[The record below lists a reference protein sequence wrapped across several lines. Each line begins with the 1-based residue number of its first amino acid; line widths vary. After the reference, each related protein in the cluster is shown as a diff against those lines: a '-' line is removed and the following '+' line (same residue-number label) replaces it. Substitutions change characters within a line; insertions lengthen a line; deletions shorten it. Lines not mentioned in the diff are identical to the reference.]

1 MLPTLVSVAPVSDW
15 SASGQLLY
23 SVSNAVADNV
33 MFVFIFIGSFLTFV
47 KISLDKL
54 INDFRVDVLD
64 NYQPYK
70 IYRDIQASFFL
81 LTMGS
86 LLKSGIKT
94 SDALKFLQKSSSPYS
109 AYQIGI
115 MIKRLSMGMQAGAV
129 IATPFLGDAGDDI
142 ELYGQS
148 SQFDEALT
156 NTAESTKIKLTL
168 KIEKVSQL
176 FGTIMFVIVG
186 ASAVWGIQ
194 SFLSISGS
202 IAKSMSE

>member
-1 MLPTLVSVAPVSDW
+1 
-15 SASGQLLY
+15 
-23 SVSNAVADNV
+23 
-33 MFVFIFIGSFLTFV
+33 
-47 KISLDKL
+47 
-54 INDFRVDVLD
+54 
-64 NYQPYK
+64 
-70 IYRDIQASFFL
+70 
-81 LTMGS
+81 
-86 LLKSGIKT
+86 
-94 SDALKFLQKSSSPYS
+94 
-109 AYQIGI
+109 

-129 IATPFLGDAGDDI
+129 IAIPLLGDAGDDI